1 VFEPLL
7 QHRSL
12 SLMPTFRCT
21 AACEHCGTFSNP
33 HNMKSLSISL
43 MLSAIDQAV
52 ENGYK
57 AIVFTGGEPTLA
69 GDDLL
74 CAIQRA
80 SSAGVTT
87 RVVTNAWWATDD
99 EAASRLALSLV
110 RAGLREINFSTGD
123 QHTRFVPLDNIFRAC
138 TAALQAGLRTICIMV
153 EVVRDRTITEA
164 SITRHPTFKTL
175 VARFPEARI
184 YILESPWM
192 PMSPSLPGAYP
203 EGLTANSS
211 NLGKFGGC
219 DSCLNTTTVQA
230 DGKIAA
236 CCGLGMRGIPEL
248 QIGHIGSTT
257 LADAD
262 KAAADDFLKRWIRV
276 EGPVRILSWA
286 ATHNPKIQWENMYAH
301 RCQACIRLYKDP
313 AVRAV
318 IREHHEEKFS
328 DVLFKEWLLHHFEPT
343 DAVIDAKQINE
354 KADGTAKTTAQS
366 YYDSF

>member
-1 VFEPLL
+1 VFDPLP
-7 QHRSL
+7 QHHCL

-33 HNMKSLSISL
+33 HNRKSLSL
-43 MLSAIDQAV
+43 DQMLSAIDQAA
-52 ENGYK
+52 ENRYK
-57 AIVFTGGEPTLA
+57 AIVFTGGEATLA

-74 CAIQRA
+74 QAIQRA
-80 SSAGVTT
+80 SSFGITT
-87 RVVTNAWWATDD
+87 RLVTNAWWAKDD
-99 EAASRLALSLV
+99 EAANRLAMSWV
-110 RAGLREINFSTGD
+110 RAGLKEINFSTGD
-123 QHTRFVPLDNIFRAC
+123 QHARFVPLENILRAC
-138 TAALQAGLRTICIMV
+138 KAALLAGLRTICIMV
-153 EVVRDRTITEA
+153 ELVRDRTITEG
-164 SITRHPTFKTL
+164 SITSHPAFKGL
-175 VARFPEARI
+175 ASFPDARI
-184 YILESPWM
+184 HILESPWM

-313 AVRAV
+313 AVRAA
-318 IREHHEEKFS
+318 IREHHEEKIS
-328 DVLFKEWLLHHFEPT
+328 DVLFKEWLLHHFEPDGAVT
-343 DAVIDAKQINE
+343 DVKQINE
-354 KADGTAKTTAQS
+354 KPGGAVQDPCPAVR
-366 YYDSF
+366 